1 MNLKFPPDKCNILPL
16 KVVSLLILLAILPL
30 VSMYGYKKN
39 ALTLISDRCTL
50 KLHSY
55 NPSKHS
61 PVKNQSLLYPVSSS
75 FKIAKTT
82 LVQSFCN
89 FYQGEV
95 PINIQAFYR
104 ATKVENAQPP
114 YDTIQMKVFYPGKM
128 SGSEQEQNRGIVP
141 ADPQQAP
148 FPVVILF
155 NGFNTNP
162 ELYKWLAIKLSERGM
177 VVVTFAWVAE
187 NFPGVISL
195 TPGID
200 LAILAP
206 DTYGTAPTASAL
218 PALLKELEHINS
230 EGILAGMLNLQKII
244 LGGHSAGGRVAIESA
259 SPQFFSQVV
268 AAFGY
273 GVHTAAGTMLG
284 YEAATILPLPDLLPV
299 LLIGGTRDG
308 VIANSSHRYG
318 TVWEKATT
326 PVSRTF
332 HEAIA
337 GGRNDSYLMLVEGAN
352 HFSFAYPFHP
362 TTGISFLDFPAT
374 QPEDEIRSLMAE
386 TIGLFIDAHVRQK
399 PKAFDTL
406 NQLLNNPNPL
416 IKSFERK

>member
-1 MNLKFPPDKCNILPL
+1 M
-16 KVVSLLILLAILPL
+16 
-30 VSMYGYKKN
+30 
-39 ALTLISDRCTL
+39 LTLISDRCTL
-50 KLHSY
+50 KSHRY
-55 NPSKHS
+55 NSSKPSL
-61 PVKNQSLLYPVSSS
+61 VKKQSQSHPSTGSLRIAKIPLAQSLCDFDRGEVQI
-75 FKIAKTT
+75 KIRA
-82 LVQSFCN
+82 
-89 FYQGEV
+89 FYQ
-95 PINIQAFYR
+95 

-128 SGSEQEQNRGIVP
+128 PGSEQEQNRGIVP
-141 ADPQQAP
+141 ADKQQAP

-162 ELYKWLAIKLSERGM
+162 ELYKWLAVELAERGM

-187 NFPGVISL
+187 NFPGVVAL
-195 TPGID
+195 TPGVD
-200 LAILAP
+200 LAMLAP

-218 PALLKELEHINS
+218 PTLLTELERINS
-230 EGILAGMLNLQKII
+230 EGILAGMLDLQKII
-244 LGGHSAGGRVAIESA
+244 LGGHSAGGRVAIESS
-259 SPQFFSQVV
+259 SPNFFPEVV

-273 GVHTAAGTMLG
+273 GVHTAAGRMMG

-318 TVWEKATT
+318 TVWEEATT

-332 HEAIA
+332 QEGIS

-352 HFSFAYPFHP
+352 HFSFAYPFDP
-362 TTGISFLDFPAT
+362 TTGTSFLDFPAT

-399 PKAFDTL
+399 STAFDKL
-406 NQLLNNPNPL
+406 KEILNNGHPL

>member
-1 MNLKFPPDKCNILPL
+1 MNI
-16 KVVSLLILLAILPL
+16 
-30 VSMYGYKKN
+30 
-39 ALTLISDRCTL
+39 R
-50 KLHSY
+50 
-55 NPSKHS
+55 
-61 PVKNQSLLYPVSSS
+61 
-75 FKIAKTT
+75 
-82 LVQSFCN
+82 
-89 FYQGEV
+89 
-95 PINIQAFYR
+95 AFYR
-104 ATKVENAQPP
+104 ATKVENSQPP
-114 YDTIQMKVFYPGKM
+114 YDTIHLKVFYPGKM
-128 SGSEQEQNRGIVP
+128 SGSKQEQNQGIVP

-187 NFPGVISL
+187 NFPGTISL

-200 LAILAP
+200 IAMLAP

-218 PALLKELEHINS
+218 PALLTELERINS
-230 EGILAGMLNLQKII
+230 ESILAGMLDLQKII

-259 SPQFFSQVV
+259 SPNFFSQVV

-273 GVHTAAGTMLG
+273 GVHTAAGTMMG

-308 VIANSSHRYG
+308 VIANSSNLYD
-318 TVWEKATT
+318 TIWQEATT

-332 HEAIA
+332 HEAIS

-352 HFSFAYPFHP
+352 HFSFAYPFDS
-362 TTGISFLDFPAT
+362 TTGTSFLDFPAT

-399 PKAFDTL
+399 STAFDQL
-406 NQLLNNPNPL
+406 KELLNNGHPL
-416 IKSFERK
+416 IKSLERK